1 MTETTR
7 PRQNRDGHLCPS
19 WCETGHDEPA
29 GTRGLRAGWHGTDA
43 APVSTPSGYVT
54 ASAYQ
59 NGFNDDPPQVWI
71 GALGMPGGWTAGPP
85 DAERL
90 AVLAEQLADA
100 TPDQHREF
108 AAQLRRAAAQV
119 TEVTEAGHG

>member
-1 MTETTR
+1 MTGTTR
-7 PRQNRDGHLCPS
+7 PARANRDGHLCPP
-19 WCETGHDEPA
+19 WCETDHDTP
-29 GTRGLRAGWHGTDA
+29 GNRGVRAGWHGTDA

-59 NGFNDDPPQVWI
+59 NGFNDDPPQVWV
-71 GALGMPGGWTAGPP
+71 GALGMPGGWTAGPA

-90 AVLAEQLADA
+90 AVLAEQLAGA
-100 TPDQHREF
+100 TPGQHREF

-119 TEVTEAGHG
+119 TEADDG